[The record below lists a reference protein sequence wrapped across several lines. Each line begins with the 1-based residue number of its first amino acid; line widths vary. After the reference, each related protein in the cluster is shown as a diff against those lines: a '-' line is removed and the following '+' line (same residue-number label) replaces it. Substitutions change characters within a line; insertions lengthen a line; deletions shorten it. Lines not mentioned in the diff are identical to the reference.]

1 MLKIIISKNWAE
13 KPFPLRMSKKS
24 FYTGSIHFRQ
34 FQATLVFVAEKPP
47 PMDEGNLFY
56 TGSIHFRQFWA
67 TLVFVAEKPPPQ
79 DEGNCFTLDLS
90 IFRQFWATLVFVD
103 EMSPPFSAF
112 LWQTWLMSHMWN
124 THGLHTTNLH
134 SDSFYPNIFFRLPTL
149 STFPNTHIYRSTGHR
164 IVVQLAGL

>member
-1 MLKIIISKNWAE
+1 MGRKALPPQDEQKIFLHWIY
-13 KPFPLRMSKKS
+13 P
-24 FYTGSIHFRQ
+24 
-34 FQATLVFVAEKPP
+34 FQAISSNFGFVAEKTPP
-47 PMDEGNLFY
+47 HGWGKFILHWIYPFQAILGNF
-56 TGSIHFRQFWA
+56 GFCGRKA
-67 TLVFVAEKPPPQ
+67 PPQ